1 MNTVYQALTEIIKE
15 LPGIGKGG
23 TGPKDQGGYK
33 YRGIEQITSHVSV
46 LLAKHGV
53 VVIPSA
59 TLISDGPAPGMKES
73 WTRVIL
79 QVDWT
84 IVGPDGSTMP
94 ARTIGI
100 GHDSG
105 DKGSNKAMSQAYK
118 YLWLDLLCIADT
130 KDDSDGADYST
141 GVRAEPVP
149 VPDTEG
155 VRLARRLREP
165 MSAASKDRLKEIAA
179 NYGFKLIAADLD
191 EHPEFANEVRL
202 ILDGV
207 PA

>member
-15 LPGIGKGG
+15 LPGIGKDGK
-23 TGPKDQGGYK
+23 GPADQGRYA

-59 TLISDGPAPGMKES
+59 TLISDTHAPGMKDA
-73 WTRVIL
+73 WTRIIL

-105 DKGSNKAMSQAYK
+105 DKGANKAMSQAYK

-130 KDDSDGADYST
+130 KDDSDGADYSA
-141 GVRAEPVP
+141 GVRVEQ
-149 VPDTEG
+149 PDSEG
-155 VRLARRLREP
+155 VYLARRLREP
-165 MSAASKDRLKEIAA
+165 MSTATKDLLKKVAAT
-179 NYGFKLIAADLD
+179 YGCKLIASDLD

-202 ILDGV
+202 LIDGV
-207 PA
+207 PT